1 MSNSDCKNRLSNQ
14 ECIKPAKPFR
24 CAPVLFK
31 SLQGVLWTVTC
42 TWQHLVTLHHTH
54 MLSTVVITLQC
65 MQEKQQVLI
74 YLTLLIH
81 TWQPQLAAHDSCI
94 HDTPVRVTH
103 CTPLP
108 IMKDL
113 NTAIRLPITT
123 NQSDCCFL
131 SGMVGICDNT
141 SKHSV
146 HHRLK

>member
-1 MSNSDCKNRLSNQ
+1 MRINNLKCLQLRLQSQ
-14 ECIKPAKPFR
+14 AFKPGVHQAGKAISMYS
-24 CAPVLFK
+24 CPVQRSF
-31 SLQGVLWTVTC
+31 VNC
-42 TWQHLVTLHHTH
+42 Y
-54 MLSTVVITLQC
+54 M
-65 MQEKQQVLI
+65 
-74 YLTLLIH
+74 YLTTLGYTPPHSHAINSCGNSPVH
-81 TWQPQLAAHDSCI
+81 ARETTSTWQPQLAAHNSCI

-123 NQSDCCFL
+123 NQSDCSFL
-131 SGMVGICDNT
+131 SRMVGICDNT